1 MWAAFRVCSP
11 HPQLC
16 RHPTVPY
23 HLPISSGSSA
33 TYMTFN
39 TLKVLT
45 SARVLSYSLTAGYVT
60 ASSIALLVY
69 HFAITFSD
77 EVSYLLSQSLSILT
91 YAAQIELYWVL

>member
-1 MWAAFRVCSP
+1 
-11 HPQLC
+11 
-16 RHPTVPY
+16 
-23 HLPISSGSSA
+23 
-33 TYMTFN
+33 MTFN
-39 TLKVLT
+39 TLKVLK